1 MESRVDQSRKD
12 LAELATQAALGPDV
26 IAQRTTL
33 IGETLLSRSRSLR
46 KHDFSAI
53 HADDLATLFDA
64 YDSTFLRGG
73 CRRALGELRLDFR
86 ISTRMTR
93 AGGKTFRYT
102 PRNGPQWYEIAVS
115 APLLFQTFRDVD
127 RHVTVCG
134 RRCDNRLEALQRIFE
149 HELIHLVEL
158 LAWNNSECSARRFQS
173 ITTRLF
179 SHQAHTHN
187 LITQSE
193 RAAAQFGLRP
203 GSHVRFRFEGSV
215 FVGVLNRVTKR
226 ATVLV
231 ESPRGERYSNGRRY
245 LKFYVPLEELTA
257 LHEAG

>member
-1 MESRVDQSRKD
+1 MDQSRR
-12 LAELATQAALGPDV
+12 ELAQLAQQTALGAEV
-26 IAQRTTL
+26 IAQRTLL
-33 IGETLLSRSRSLR
+33 IGESLLSKSRSLR
-46 KHDFSAI
+46 KPDFTAI

-64 YDSTFLRGG
+64 YDHAFFRGG
-73 CRRALGELRLDFR
+73 CREALGSLRLDFR

-102 PRNGPQWYEIAVS
+102 PRNGTQWFEIAVS

-158 LAWNNSECSARRFQS
+158 LAWDNSECSARRFQS
-173 ITTRLF
+173 IASRLF

-203 GSHVRFRFEGSV
+203 GSRVRFRFEGAE
-215 FVGVLNRVTKR
+215 FVGVLNGVTKR
-226 ATVLV
+226 ATGLV